1 MALPV
6 RIGVVRGLLKEVST
20 AAKDTRPIA
29 VGGVLAEV
37 LRRELVRGGRANA
50 VRVGPPEGAAVYV
63 HVVGGEGDEEALKRA
78 HRAHVPLVA
87 VAEGGGPGPY
97 VLATDVVPLEPGK
110 GFPVETIARVIARKL
125 GEDGTA
131 LAAGLPVL
139 RGPVCDYL
147 IASFARKNAV
157 VAAAVW
163 IPGADLP
170 VLTLNQLR
178 LVLRI
183 AAAYGEEVDRERLLE
198 IVAALGAGIGFRA
211 LARELLDLLPVAG
224 WAVKGA
230 VAYAGT
236 RALGEAAVQWFEARR
251 PAGDDAPRRRPGA
264 ASPAA
269 P

>member
-20 AAKDTRPIA
+20 TAKDTRPIG
-29 VGGVLAEV
+29 VGGVLADV
-37 LRRELVRGGRANA
+37 LRRELIRGGSADA

-63 HVVGGEGDEEALKRA
+63 HVVGGDGDEEALKRA
-78 HRAHVPLVA
+78 HRARVPIVA
-87 VAEGGGPGPY
+87 VAEGGGPVPY
-97 VLATDVVPLEPGK
+97 VLATDVVPLQPGR
-110 GFPVETIARVIARKL
+110 GFPIDAIARAIARKL
-125 GEDGTA
+125 GEEGTA
-131 LAAGLPVL
+131 LAARLPVL
-139 RGPVCDYL
+139 RGPLCEQL
-147 IASFARKNAV
+147 IASFARKNAI

-170 VLTLNQLR
+170 VLTLNQVR

-183 AAAYGEEVDRERLLE
+183 AAAHGEEIDRERLPE
-198 IVAALGAGIGFRA
+198 IVAALGAGVGLRA
-211 LARELLDLLPVAG
+211 LARELLDLVPVAG

-236 RALGEAAVQWFEARR
+236 RTLGEAAVQWFGARH
-251 PAGDDAPRRRPGA
+251 PAGDAGPTPRPGA
-264 ASPAA
+264 TSPAA